1 MKYIVI
7 LTTFAF
13 LSIHAAA
20 QMSFTKPT
28 ATFLMHS
35 SGLHVKKAA
44 DGVAKLESRSVMTP
58 QKMIIVPVGDGYYV
72 LRTTTEPSYMALS
85 GEWETRFVADSTQD
99 NARWQIERQN
109 SAFVKLRCKANG
121 LYLGTDANT
130 AEAWVFADKDGT
142 SPLHWWFFSDD
153 HKQAL
158 PVDTLTYAVKPDD
171 VRQHFEGW
179 GVSLCWW
186 ANMCGKWSDAN
197 INRLLDWLVSPTGL
211 NYRLFRYNIGGG
223 DDPAWTHCEEHHMG
237 KGMGLRAEMP
247 GFKDFTGD
255 KYHWERDEAQRKIML
270 KIREKRPDAVFE
282 AFSNSAPYYMTYSGC
297 VSGNTDPAKD
307 NLRPEYYEEFA
318 HYLVDVCKYYKDE
331 YNLEFRTLEP
341 FNEAETDFW
350 RCSGTQEGC
359 HFDVQSQIKFLRVL
373 APILK
378 DSGLNTMISAS
389 DETKVAQSVTDFN
402 AYKAAGVL
410 PFVSQWNT
418 HTYSVTNA
426 DRKRLAH
433 LTQEAGIPLWMSEVG
448 AGGSGIGGNLALAQ
462 KLFDDM
468 RYLQP
473 VAWIDWQVMEE
484 WNDQW
489 CTVTGQFV
497 DQTFSRNKNYYVR
510 QQCSRFIP
518 GGYDIITSDC
528 DQSLAAMNATRDTLV
543 LVVLNEGTK
552 AIHRIDLS
560 RFDALPVK
568 GKAKAF
574 RTSPSEDLKRV
585 TDFTIADGL
594 LTVTLPTQ
602 SITTLVLPIPT
613 AEVGIESVPAT
624 SSRNCCDRPMAVYNM
639 SGCKVGTT
647 TENLAAGLYVVR
659 QGNASRKVFIK
670 K

>member
-58 QKMIIVPVGDGYYV
+58 QKMIIVPVGGGYYV

-85 GEWETRFVADSTQD
+85 GEWETRFIADSTQD

-410 PFVSQWNT
+410 PFVGQWNT

-426 DRKRLAH
+426 DRKRLAQ
-433 LTQEAGIPLWMSEVG
+433 LTQKAGIPLWMSEVG

-462 KLFDDM
+462 KLFDDI

-473 VAWIDWQVMEE
+473 EAWIDWQVMEE
-484 WNDQW
+484 DNDQW
-489 CTVTGQFV
+489 CTVTGNFAN
-497 DQTFSRNKNYYVR
+497 QTFSRNKNYYIR

-518 GGYDIITSDC
+518 TGYDIIASDC
-528 DQSLAAMNATRDTLV
+528 DQSLTAMNANKDTLV

-552 AIHRIDLS
+552 AIHRVDLS
-560 RFDALPVK
+560 QFADVPA
-568 GKAKAF
+568 KAKIKAY
-574 RTSPSEDLKRV
+574 RTSASEDLKRV
-585 TDFTIADGL
+585 TDFSVQDHQL
-594 LTVTLPTQ
+594 VVTLPTQ
-602 SITTLVLPIPT
+602 SITTLLLPVGSKET
-613 AEVGIESVPAT
+613 GIELIDNGQLMDKGGGLWYSVNGSYMGT
-624 SSRNCCDRPMAVYNM
+624 SSEV
-639 SGCKVGTT
+639 
-647 TENLAAGLYVVR
+647 LAPGIYVVK
-659 QGNASRKVFIK
+659 QGNVCRKVLIK
-670 K
+670 N